1 MKSLRLPKRDRKIGG
16 VCAAFANSL
25 DIDVTLI
32 RIIWVCSVI
41 LAGTGVL
48 AYLLCWLIIPNEN

>member
-1 MKSLRLPKRDRKIGG
+1 MKPLRLSKKKGKIGG
-16 VCAAFANSL
+16 VCAAFANSF

-32 RIIWVCSVI
+32 RVLWVCSVI

-48 AYLLCWLIIPNEN
+48 AYLLCWLIIPNE